1 MATLQIR
8 LNDELKSR
16 ADNLFESLGL
26 DTSTA
31 VRMFFAA
38 ALENDGIPFEVRH
51 KAMSRDMRQAI
62 YDSRNR
68 VDLYGPYNT
77 AEAAVNSMLED

>member
-1 MATLQIR
+1 
-8 LNDELKSR
+8 
-16 ADNLFESLGL
+16 
-26 DTSTA
+26 
-31 VRMFFAA
+31 MFFAA

-51 KAMSRDMRQAI
+51 KTMSHDMRQAI

-68 VDLYGPYNT
+68 VDLYGPYKT